1 MDCGCYGLVH
11 AGEETVQTVT
21 MTKEQAVIEFRKL
34 VSLYGIRWTA
44 SVPIEAHAKLEEV
57 NKVLSPD
64 DKRAALRG

>member
-1 MDCGCYGLVH
+1 
-11 AGEETVQTVT
+11 VQTVT